1 MKPLLKIKPLL
12 NRTDERA
19 TLTVRRILL
28 NALIYFVV
36 TRVAAMLLIGA
47 ATVWC
52 IGTKGF
58 NPMAQLQFA
67 GNPQQLAAGDG
78 SMLMKVGML
87 LLFAPLVEE
96 LAFRLWLSFK
106 RRDVAVGAGAMTL
119 FLVSQAIR
127 MTGLGYAWL
136 WALPFGAAAGIWTW
150 RRTASVDFDAMRQ
163 RWLVSAMY
171 ASAALFGLT
180 HLFAMSG
187 LTWGLLPF
195 ALLVCLMLFFA
206 GAVFTYLRVNL
217 GFGWG
222 LLAHVVNNL
231 AAVMILLMGGMPTV

>member
-1 MKPLLKIKPLL
+1 MKWMLL

-36 TRVAAMLLIGA
+36 TRVAVALLIGA
-47 ATVWC
+47 ATLWY
-52 IGTKGF
+52 IGVNGF

-67 GNPQQLAAGDG
+67 GSPQQLVAGES

-96 LAFRLWLSFK
+96 LSFRLGLSFK
-106 RRDVAVGAGAMTL
+106 RRDVAVGAGAMAL
-119 FLVSQAIR
+119 FLVSRAVR
-127 MTGLGYAWL
+127 MIGLSHVWL
-136 WALPFGAAAGIWTW
+136 WALPFGVAAGVWTW
-150 RRTASVDFDAMRQ
+150 QRTASVDFDTLRQ
-163 RWLVSAMY
+163 RRLVPAMY
-171 ASAALFGLT
+171 ASAALFGLA

-195 ALLVCLMLFFA
+195 ALLICLMLFFA

-231 AAVMILLMGGMPTV
+231 AAVMVLLTGGVPTL

>member
-1 MKPLLKIKPLL
+1 MKLLLL

-19 TLTVRRILL
+19 TQTVRRILF

-36 TRVAAMLLIGA
+36 TRVAVMLLVGA

-52 IGTKGF
+52 IWVKGF
-58 NPMAQLQFA
+58 NPMTQLQFA
-67 GNPQQLAAGDG
+67 GRPLQLAAGEG

-87 LLFAPLVEE
+87 LIFAPLIEE
-96 LAFRLWLSFK
+96 LAFRLGLSFK
-106 RRDVAVGAGAMTL
+106 RRDVAVGAGAMAL
-119 FLVSQAIR
+119 FLVSQVIR

-136 WALPFGAAAGIWTW
+136 WALPFGVAAGIWAW
-150 RRTASVDFDAMRQ
+150 RSTVSVDFDALRG
-163 RWLVSAMY
+163 RWLVPAMY
-171 ASAALFGLT
+171 ASAALFGLV

-187 LTWGLLPF
+187 LTWALLPF
-195 ALLVCLMLFFA
+195 ALLICLMLFFT

-222 LLAHVVNNL
+222 LLAHAVNNL
-231 AAVMILLMGGMPTV
+231 AAVMVLLMGGLPTL